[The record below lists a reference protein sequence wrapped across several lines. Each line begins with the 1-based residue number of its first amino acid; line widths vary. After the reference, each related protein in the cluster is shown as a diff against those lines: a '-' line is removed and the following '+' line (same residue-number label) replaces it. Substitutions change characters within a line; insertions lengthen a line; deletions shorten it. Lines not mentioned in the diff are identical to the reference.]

1 MPHPYAD
8 RTAVQPHGGRREDR
22 ERTVRVLD
30 TGEPVEERPLRRV
43 RLPDGRPGALWGGQ
57 AFPLAEDGSIDIAG
71 PFFAPE
77 VCRPW
82 SETSPKRRWTLFGGF
97 EEAVLLLDGDALA
110 RDAALSALR
119 SAGLEVLRAAPVLDP
134 ELEADWSVRLTVPR
148 DGPPL
153 AARIEAA
160 LGPSSPLSGPT
171 SPGDRLRTRL
181 LEEEVRRLLAERDKL
196 RRALEAAR
204 SSASAPRG
212 RASEEMDTELLRARR
227 RIAELEAELER
238 AHEKTASHRQLVED
252 ARAGSVPVVA
262 PNTERVHRRLRTEL
276 EAFVEALPRIEL
288 VGDSLLALL
297 TDYRERRAVYR
308 VLGELQAGDALQR
321 RFKPVRGRDGWYECH
336 VSTGHDDS
344 GRIYVHRVGERWRVL
359 VSKKEDQ
366 KRDLERLGA
375 LARREA

>member
-1 MPHPYAD
+1 M
-8 RTAVQPHGGRREDR
+8 
-22 ERTVRVLD
+22 RVLD

-43 RLPDGRPGALWGGQ
+43 RLPDGRPGVLWGGQ

-110 RDAALSALR
+110 RDSALCALR

-153 AARIEAA
+153 AARIEAV
-160 LGPSSPLSGPT
+160 LGPSSPPSGPT
-171 SPGDRLRTRL
+171 ATGDRLRMRL
-181 LEEEVRRLLAERDKL
+181 LEEQVRRLLAERDNLRRDLEEARKFDRAPHRVTFEELDGEL
-196 RRALEAAR
+196 RRAR
-204 SSASAPRG
+204 Q
-212 RASEEMDTELLRARR
+212 
-227 RIAELEAELER
+227 RIAELEVELER
-238 AHEKTASHRQLVED
+238 AHEETASLRQVLED
-252 ARAGSVPVVA
+252 ARAPSVPVVA
-262 PNTERVHRRLRTEL
+262 PSAERIHRRLRAEL
-276 EAFVEALPRIEL
+276 LAFFEALPRIEL
-288 VGDSLLALL
+288 VGESLLALL
-297 TDYRERRAVYR
+297 TDYRERKAVYR

-336 VSTGHDDS
+336 VSTGQDDS

>member
-1 MPHPYAD
+1 
-8 RTAVQPHGGRREDR
+8 VQPFGVRREDGD
-22 ERTVRVLD
+22 RTVRVLD
-30 TGEPVEERPLRRV
+30 AGELLEERPLRQV

-82 SETSPKRRWTLFGGF
+82 SETSPKRRWTLLEGL
-97 EEAVLLLDGDALA
+97 EEAVLLLEGDALA
-110 RDAALSALR
+110 RDAALAALK
-119 SAGLEVLRAAPVLDP
+119 SAGVEVLRAAPALDP
-134 ELEADWSVRLTVPR
+134 ELEADWAVRLGVPR

-153 AARIEAA
+153 AVRIEAA
-160 LGPSSPLSGPT
+160 LGPSSPPSGPT
-171 SPGDRLRTRL
+171 ATSDRLRTRL
-181 LEEEVRRLLAERDKL
+181 LEEQVRRLLAERDEL

-204 SSASAPRG
+204 SSASALRG
-212 RASEEMDTELLRARR
+212 RASEEPDAELLRARR

-238 AHEKTASHRQLVED
+238 AHEETASLRQLVED
-252 ARAGSVPVVA
+252 ARAASVPVVA
-262 PNTERVHRRLRTEL
+262 PNTERIHRRLRAEL
-276 EAFVEALPRIEL
+276 QAFLEALPRIEL

-336 VSTGHDDS
+336 VSTGQDDS
-344 GRIYVHRVGERWRVL
+344 GRIYVHRAGERWRVL

-366 KRDLERLGA
+366 KRDIERLEG
-375 LARREA
+375 LARRAV

>member
-1 MPHPYAD
+1 M
-8 RTAVQPHGGRREDR
+8 QPFGVRREDR
-22 ERTVRVLD
+22 DRTVRVLD
-30 TGEPVEERPLRRV
+30 AGELLEERPLRRV
-43 RLPDGRPGALWGGQ
+43 RLPDGRPGALWAGQ

-77 VCRPW
+77 ACRPW
-82 SETSPKRRWTLFGGF
+82 SETAPKRRWTLLEGL
-97 EEAVLLLDGDALA
+97 EEAVLLLEGDALA
-110 RDAALSALR
+110 RDSALAALK
-119 SAGLEVLRAAPVLDP
+119 SAGLDVLRAAPALDP
-134 ELEADWSVRLTVPR
+134 ELEADWSMRLAVPR

-160 LGPSSPLSGPT
+160 LGPSSPPSGPT
-171 SPGDRLRTRL
+171 ATGDRLRTRL
-181 LEEEVRRLLAERDKL
+181 LEEQVRRLLAERDEL

-204 SSASAPRG
+204 SSASALRG
-212 RASEEMDTELLRARR
+212 RASEEPDAELLQARR

-238 AHEKTASHRQLVED
+238 AHEEAASLRRLVED
-252 ARAGSVPVVA
+252 ARAVSVPVVA
-262 PNTERVHRRLRTEL
+262 PNAERIHRRLRTEL
-276 EAFVEALPRIEL
+276 QAFLEALPRIEL

-344 GRIYVHRVGERWRVL
+344 GRIYVHRAGDRWRVL

-366 KRDLERLGA
+366 KRDIERLEG
-375 LARREA
+375 LARRAV